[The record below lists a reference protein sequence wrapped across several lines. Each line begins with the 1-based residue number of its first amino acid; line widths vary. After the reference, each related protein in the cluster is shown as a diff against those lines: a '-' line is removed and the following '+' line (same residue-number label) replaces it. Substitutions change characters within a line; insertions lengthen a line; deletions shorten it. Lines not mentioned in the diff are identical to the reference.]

1 MNNADTESDLTCTGV
16 ALMVFIITFLMLVL
30 TVLIAYCND

>member
-16 ALMVFIITFLMLVL
+16 ALMVLITFLMLVL